1 MKSAI
6 ILVITVLLVFTIKS
20 GLGLDHGV
28 LSSGFNFIIAVSN
41 LTIFVITY
49 SLVSWVVEKVLPLG
63 NLNND

>member
-20 GLGLDHGV
+20 VFGLDYGI
-28 LSSGFNFIIAVSN
+28 LSSGFNFITAVSN
-41 LTIFVITY
+41 LAIFVTTY
-49 SLVSWVVEKVLPLG
+49 SLVSWVVEKVIPLG